1 MPEQLRE
8 IHEKLSYLREYLVK
22 IGPERRKKET
32 AYSKLR
38 EANAEY
44 NKLQGI
50 VTELNRKIEEERVS
64 AESVERCKQLI
75 SDIHSIYSKIEGL
88 LSKIDCSSQTTPDFD
103 TMASP
108 FDIRTAI
115 SLLPVMNGQ
124 EQVTQQLIDGIL
136 LYSSLITAE
145 TQSQLIDFILKTRL
159 SASAKLRLKP
169 TYSTVTDLVEDIR
182 KFLLPKKSTE
192 ALQTQ
197 LFRARQG
204 RRSIEAYGTELEEL
218 FVNLTIAQ
226 SDGDSTKY
234 EILRPLNEKT
244 AIKRFADGLS
254 DPRLSTIVASR
265 QFTSLPEAIRTA
277 LDENTMSEPYQERV
291 MQFRPTATAP
301 NRSHVNST
309 RDSRGRQFRNSTHH
323 SNRNYN
329 CNMNGND
336 RGHRT
341 PVGNTSWRRGGGGHA
356 SRGSR
361 GRPAPRHHPRLFHSA
376 RDEGASENL
385 RNTAAD
391 ENKFFRA

>member
-1 MPEQLRE
+1 MSEQLRE
-8 IHEKLSYLREYLVK
+8 LHEKLSYLKEYLVK
-22 IGPERRKKET
+22 IGPERRKKEI

-44 NKLQGI
+44 SKLQGI
-50 VTELNRKIEEERVS
+50 VTELNRKIEEKKVS

-88 LSKIDCSSQTTPDFD
+88 LSKLDCSSQTTPDFD
-103 TMASP
+103 KMASP

-115 SLLPVMNGQ
+115 SILPVMNGQ

-159 SASAKLRLKP
+159 SASAKLRLKS
-169 TYSTVTDLVEDIR
+169 TYSNVKDLVEDIR

-218 FVNLTIAQ
+218 FVNLTLAQ

-254 DPRLSTIVASR
+254 DTRLSTIVASR

-277 LDENTMSEPYQERV
+277 IDEHTMSSEQCQEHV
-291 MQFRPTATAP
+291 MQFRPTAP
-301 NRSHVNST
+301 NRGHVVST
-309 RDSRGRQFRNSTHH
+309 RGSRGRSFRNNTNYT
-323 SNRNYN
+323 NRNYN
-329 CNMNGND
+329 CNINGND

-341 PVGNTSWRRGGGGHA
+341 PAGNTSWRRGGGGRA
-356 SRGSR
+356 SRS
-361 GRPAPRHHPRLFHSA
+361 RPAPRHHPRLFHSA